1 MANSIVFSGMIALSI
16 LSGGFPGAAWDE
28 AGREKVKMLWIGG
41 NNVLTSRSQVAAL
54 FDRCQKA
61 GLNSV
66 ALEVKPPSGA
76 LLFGGT
82 FDLLAV
88 AAEEAAARKLKLK
101 AVVSLFCEGIKK
113 EHLGPAF
120 DHPKWP
126 AVIFDQTSVASL
138 NGREL
143 GVTRGE
149 AVGGIS
155 MISGN
160 EKSERFYEAK
170 SDGVLALIARNKVD
184 LLIENP
190 HGFRFPIPKDGFLLV
205 GDAASS
211 DAMRGLR
218 LGDPV
223 ELKNKKQV
231 VSEVQ
236 YPSGKYLRVNPNLPE
251 IQERLLSIL
260 KQLAAY
266 PITGILVED
275 AGFGSQKADFS
286 DTSRR
291 MFEASQKREVINWPT
306 DILDYGA
313 NGELLKGPSFQ
324 AWQDWRCKSTRD
336 FLEKAKKTIGGK
348 KMSFGI
354 LMEDSYASS
363 LENGLNW
370 GGLAGIA
377 DEFVALP
384 PENEGT
390 ELLRQRIGNLA
401 LTLGVSELSGK
412 AIAPRLKEAEGV
424 MIPLELLSDP
434 SRWNQLGETLQPN

>member
-1 MANSIVFSGMIALSI
+1 
-16 LSGGFPGAAWDE
+16 
-28 AGREKVKMLWIGG
+28 
-41 NNVLTSRSQVAAL
+41 
-54 FDRCQKA
+54 
-61 GLNSV
+61 
-66 ALEVKPPSGA
+66 
-76 LLFGGT
+76 
-82 FDLLAV
+82 
-88 AAEEAAARKLKLK
+88 
-101 AVVSLFCEGIKK
+101 
-113 EHLGPAF
+113 
-120 DHPKWP
+120 
-126 AVIFDQTSVASL
+126 
-138 NGREL
+138 
-143 GVTRGE
+143 
-149 AVGGIS
+149 
-155 MISGN
+155 
-160 EKSERFYEAK
+160 EAK
-170 SDGVLALIARNKVD
+170 SEGVLALIAKNKVG

-190 HGFRFPIPKDGFLLV
+190 HGLGFPIPKDGFLLV

-266 PITGILVED
+266 PITGILVEN
-275 AGFGSQKADFS
+275 AGFGSLKADFS

-291 MFEASQKREVINWPT
+291 MFEASQRREVINWPT

-313 NGELLKGPSFQ
+313 NGEVLKGPSFK
-324 AWQDWRCKSTRD
+324 AWQDWRCKSMRD
-336 FLEKAKKTIGGK
+336 FLERSKKAIGEKT

-354 LMEDSYASS
+354 LVEDSYVSS

-370 GGLAGIA
+370 GGLAGIT

-390 ELLRQRIGNLA
+390 DLIRQRIGNQSLILA
-401 LTLGVSELSGK
+401 VSEPSGK

-434 SRWNQLGETLQPN
+434 SRWNQLGETLLSN